1 MGTTRDHLR
10 QGTRAI
16 HEQLHHH
23 TSFQELM
30 DETIALPAYLLLL
43 GRLHGYHSGLEQALD
58 SAVFPERAQAPKVD
72 YRSQRLLK
80 DMEDLGSSGLGH
92 TENVAHTDIKSY
104 GAYLGVLY
112 VREGSMM
119 GGRALAAKLDHLCSD
134 QASGRSFFQGGSG
147 DGASWQRLCR
157 ALDGLNEPEAQ
168 DQALQAALTSFQL
181 FDTWMMPKAVA
192 RPILVQRALRP
203 REPINP

>member
-23 TSFQELM
+23 TSFHELM
-30 DETIALPAYLLLL
+30 DETIALPAYLALL

-58 SAVFPERAQAPKVD
+58 SAAFPERPQAPKVD
-72 YRSQRLLK
+72 YRSRRLLQ
-80 DMEDLGSSGLGH
+80 DLEDLGSSGLGH
-92 TENVAHTDIKSY
+92 PDHIAQTEITSY

-119 GGRALAAKLDHLCSD
+119 GGRALAAKLDHLCGD
-134 QASGRSFFQGGSG
+134 KASGRSFFQGGHG
-147 DGASWQRLCR
+147 DGAAWQRLCR
-157 ALDGLNEPEAQ
+157 ALDGLSEPDAQ
-168 DQALQAALTSFQL
+168 DQALEAALASFQL
-181 FDTWMMPKAVA
+181 FDTWMMPKTDFA
-192 RPILVQRALRP
+192 PFLV
-203 REPINP
+203 